1 MSGTKRQDG
10 HGMTNKEQRDE
21 YEQKKLAWIIK
32 DLRARGIHN
41 SADKVEEMHKEFIT
55 LAK

>member
-1 MSGTKRQDG
+1 
-10 HGMTNKEQRDE
+10 MTNKEQQDE
-21 YEQKKLAWIIK
+21 YEQKKLLWIIK

-41 SADKVEEMHKEFIT
+41 SADKVKEMHKEFIT

>member
-1 MSGTKRQDG
+1 MDRQQR
-10 HGMTNKEQRDE
+10 NKEE
-21 YEQKKLAWIIK
+21 KANIIK
-32 DLRARGIHN
+32 VIRDLRARGIHN

>member
-1 MSGTKRQDG
+1 
-10 HGMTNKEQRDE
+10 MTNKEQRDKE
-21 YEQKKLAWIIK
+21 DKANIIK
-32 DLRARGIHN
+32 MIRSLRARGIHN